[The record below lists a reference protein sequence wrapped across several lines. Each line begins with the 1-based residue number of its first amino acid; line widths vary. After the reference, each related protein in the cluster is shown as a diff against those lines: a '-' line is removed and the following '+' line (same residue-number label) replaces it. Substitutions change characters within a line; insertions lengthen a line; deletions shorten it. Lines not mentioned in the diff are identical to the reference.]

1 MNGKLKNSANTLTLA
16 DDEDAPEW
24 TDADFLAADLYDG
37 EKLVRKGRPV
47 SVSPKQSTTIRL
59 DADVIEYFKAG
70 GKGWQTRINNV
81 LKEWLATHGE

>member
-1 MNGKLKNSANTLTLA
+1 MNGNLKNSANTLA

-37 EKLVRKGRPV
+37 AKLVRKGRPV
-47 SVSPKQSTTIRL
+47 SASPKQSTTIRL